1 VLAAA
6 VALSCAAAVSGSN
19 LLLAAT
25 MAFIDEA
32 KFFVKAGDGGNG
44 CLSFRREKFVPKG
57 GPDGGDGGDGGSVT
71 IEASRKLASL
81 LDFRFK
87 SHFIAQNGT
96 PGRGKRMYG
105 RKGEDFTLYVPLGSI
120 LKDAETGEV
129 LAELLHEGD
138 RFLAARGGEGGKGNV
153 HFASAQNRAPR
164 IATPGQDGEEHWLRI
179 ELKLLADIGLVG
191 LPNAGKS
198 TLLSKLSAANPKV
211 APYPFTTLEPQLGV
225 MHLANYDDC
234 IIADIPGLIEGA
246 HTGAG
251 LGHKFLRHVE
261 RTHILL
267 HVIDASTAD
276 EQPLQEYRTLE
287 NELRVYNEELMDR
300 QRLVVLN
307 KIDLLEDEQRLGA
320 LQELFF
326 KAEGIK
332 PLAIS
337 ALTGQGLAQLQEVLG
352 EMLELHKTDS
362 QEVPPTDKADS
373 EPVRN

>member
-1 VLAAA
+1 VLTAAFA
-6 VALSCAAAVSGSN
+6 RYRAAAVSGSN

-87 SHFIAQNGT
+87 SHFLAQNGT

-164 IATPGQDGEEHWLRI
+164 IATKGQDGEEHWLRI
-179 ELKLLADIGLVG
+179 ELKLLADIGLIG

-251 LGHKFLRHVE
+251 LGHKFLRHIE

-267 HVIDASTAD
+267 HVIDASTDD

-307 KIDLLEDEQRLGA
+307 KIDLLEDEQRLGV
-320 LQELFF
+320 LQELFL
-326 KAEGIK
+326 KAEGVQ

-337 ALTGQGLAQLQEVLG
+337 ALTGQGLARLQEVLG
-352 EMLELHKTDS
+352 EMLELRKMDA
-362 QEVPPTDKADS
+362 QKVQPIEEDDS
-373 EPVRN
+373 ELVRN

>member
-267 HVIDASTAD
+267 HVIDASTDD

-307 KIDLLEDEQRLGA
+307 KIDLLEDDERLGA

-362 QEVPPTDKADS
+362 QKIPPAEEDDS
-373 EPVRN
+373 EPVPN

>member
-1 VLAAA
+1 
-6 VALSCAAAVSGSN
+6 
-19 LLLAAT
+19 

-87 SHFIAQNGT
+87 SHFLAQNGT

-129 LAELLHEGD
+129 LAELLNEGD

-164 IATPGQDGEEHWLRI
+164 IATPGKEGEERWLRI
-179 ELKLLADIGLVG
+179 ELKLLADIGLIG

-267 HVIDASTAD
+267 HVIDASSAD
-276 EQPLQEYRTLE
+276 AQPLEEYRTLE

-307 KIDLLEDEQRLGA
+307 KIDLLEDEQRLAA

-326 KAEGIK
+326 KAEGIR

-337 ALTGQGLAQLQEVLG
+337 ALTGQGLVQLQEVLG
-352 EMLELHKTDS
+352 EMLELQKMDLQKAH
-362 QEVPPTDKADS
+362 PTDED
-373 EPVRN
+373 E

>member
-1 VLAAA
+1 
-6 VALSCAAAVSGSN
+6 
-19 LLLAAT
+19 

-87 SHFIAQNGT
+87 SHFLAQNGT

-120 LKDAETGEV
+120 LRDAETGEI
-129 LAELLHEGD
+129 LAELLNDGD

-164 IATPGQDGEEHWLRI
+164 IATKGKEGEERWFRI
-179 ELKLLADIGLVG
+179 ELKLLADIGLIG

-211 APYPFTTLEPQLGV
+211 ADYPFTTLEPQLGV
-225 MHLANYDDC
+225 MHLPDADSC

-261 RTHILL
+261 RTQILL
-267 HVIDASTAD
+267 HVIDASTPD

-287 NELRVYNEELMDR
+287 NELRVYNDELMDR

-320 LQELFF
+320 LQELFL

-337 ALTGQGLAQLQEVLG
+337 ALTGQGLAQLQEALG
-352 EMLELHKTDS
+352 EMLELRKVEA
-362 QEVPPTDKADS
+362 QEAHPADEDDS
-373 EPVRN
+373 ELVRN